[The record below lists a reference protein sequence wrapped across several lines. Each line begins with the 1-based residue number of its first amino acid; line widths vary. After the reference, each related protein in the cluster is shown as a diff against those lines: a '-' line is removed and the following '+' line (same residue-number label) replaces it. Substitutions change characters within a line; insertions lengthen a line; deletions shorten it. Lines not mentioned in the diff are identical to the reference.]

1 MRRRSFCNQASVHPC
16 GVEPSGNASRCRSFW
31 GKRLDEARGKKKDPA
46 SPWALKST
54 SVCKMRPSRGEGR
67 EQVITKVRGGRKT
80 NNFHVGLDFFSGVFC
95 CVASHQS
102 SQAAHQRGSAADCG
116 EYRQPKLLEW
126 CLTRLDGAVPDTPW
140 YIGLGP
146 HDAPAPVEVAKHC

>member
-31 GKRLDEARGKKKDPA
+31 GKRLDEARGKKKGPA
-46 SPWALKST
+46 SPWALRST

-80 NNFHVGLDFFSGVFC
+80 NNFHVDLDFFSGVFLLR
-95 CVASHQS
+95 CV
-102 SQAAHQRGSAADCG
+102 AHQRGSAADCG
-116 EYRQPKLLEW
+116 GYHQPKFLEW
-126 CLTRLDGAVPDTPW
+126 CLARLDGAGPDTPW